1 MLTKPEIAELGKI
14 IDAAE
19 RPFVFFHDDPD
30 GLASFLL
37 LYRKIQVGKGYPL
50 KAAPQLTMDYAR
62 LTADYGAD
70 TVIILDIAMADQDF
84 LDALHLPT
92 VWVDHHQLQ
101 KPKNVLYLNPQV
113 RKKNIPTPAL
123 LWPLARKEDL
133 WIATVGCVG
142 DWHVPSFA
150 KECKKQYPYLFG
162 KKMTVQDLLFN
173 SNLGILARVFSF
185 CLKGSTS
192 DVNTNVKIF
201 TRIQDPK
208 EILEQTTPQGKYI
221 WRYYS
226 KINVHY
232 EKLREEALKSVKD
245 DPLLVFTYGDDKLSL
260 TKDLANELLALHPD
274 KIIVLGRRKSGEVR
288 CSLRSGPKINVR
300 DKLMN
305 ALTKVDGR
313 GGGHEQA
320 CGCAIKEDDFER
332 FLDELR

>member
-1 MLTKPEIAELGKI
+1 MLTKEEIAILGKAI
-14 IDAAE
+14 ESAQ

-37 LYRKIQVGKGYPL
+37 LYRKIQRGKGYPL
-50 KAAPQLTMDYAR
+50 KAAPNLTTDYSH
-62 LTADYGAD
+62 LSGDYGAD
-70 TVIILDIAMADQDF
+70 SVFILDIAMADQAF
-84 LDALHLPT
+84 LDSLKLPT
-92 VWVDHHQLQ
+92 IWVDHHVLQ
-101 KPKNVLYLNPQV
+101 SPKNVTYLNPQA

-162 KKMTVQDLLFN
+162 KMTIEELLFN
-173 SNLGILARVFSF
+173 SKIGVLARVFSF

-192 DVNTNVKIF
+192 DVNTNVKIL

-221 WRYYS
+221 WRYYT
-226 KINVHY
+226 KINVQY
-232 EKLREEALKSVKD
+232 ERLREEALKSVKD
-245 DPLLVFTYGDDKLSL
+245 DPLLVFTYGDDRLSL
-260 TKDLANELLALHPD
+260 TKDLANELLAKYPD

-288 CSLRSGPKINVR
+288 CSLRSGEKINVR
-300 DKLMN
+300 ERLMR
-305 ALTKVDGR
+305 ALAKVEGR

-320 CGCAIKEDDFER
+320 CGCAIKEEDFER